1 MWITLPPKTTGLRAI
16 FRLVTYSVGN
26 TINTRGLRPSA
37 LPESESAQG
46 ADKMRPDNLLTQAG
60 RKEAALARLW
70 TGQHAFG
77 HRDAFAD

>member
-1 MWITLPPKTTGLRAI
+1 
-16 FRLVTYSVGN
+16 
-26 TINTRGLRPSA
+26 
-37 LPESESAQG
+37 
-46 ADKMRPDNLLTQAG
+46 MRPDNLLTQAG